1 MAYIGKTPSQATR
14 SRFYYT
20 ATGGET
26 SLSGA
31 DDNGN
36 TLVFSD
42 GNYVDVMLNGVTL
55 VAGTDYNTTTANTIG
70 GLTALT
76 ASDIVEIVVYDTF
89 SVFGG
94 DVKGDFTITN
104 GQLSVTDITAND
116 SNGIQF
122 NTDEGTQRAV
132 IDDSGNLLVGKTST
146 DSNVEGSVLY
156 NDSSVGAMASFCS
169 DGIRTI
175 IANRKTSDGQII
187 DFRKDGS
194 SVGSIGVQASNNL
207 YIAGQVSGHAGVAF
221 ESNVFVPLNAG
232 SRADDFANLGE
243 STHRFKDLYLSGG
256 VYLGGTGSANHL
268 DDYEE
273 GTWTPTFSTGYQ
285 AYSGVSAMGTNTAY
299 YTKIGNLVH
308 CLARITL
315 STGASG
321 DHALGSFDIGGLPF
335 SHGDTYVDWSATA
348 GHGYSRGAI
357 NASSGSHFTIHRSGS
372 TTTTLRILFNGNS
385 GGYASGAGSAAD
397 QTDEINLEFVYR
409 TTS

>member
-14 SRFYYT
+14 ARYYYT

-76 ASDIVEIVVYDTF
+76 ADDVVEIVVYDTF

-104 GQLSVTDITAND
+104 GQLGVTDITAND

-194 SVGSIGVQASNNL
+194 TVGSIGTVGGDPYMTDGTVGYRIYNSNSIIPSNST
-207 YIAGQVSGHAGVAF
+207 GGGSNGV
-221 ESNVFVPLNAG
+221 V
-232 SRADDFANLGE
+232 DLGGNGLA
-243 STHRFKDLYLSGG
+243 FKDLYLSGG
-256 VYLGGTGSANHL
+256 VYLGGTGAANYL
-268 DDYEE
+268 DDCEE
-273 GTWTPTFSTGYQ
+273 GTWTPTITGTS
-285 AYSGVSAMGTNTAY
+285 SGTSSGGSRAGV
-299 YTKIGNLVH
+299 YTKIGRTVFVSISCTNINKNTINGVVRVSLPFTVQDNLNSSGTCRYGGFATASGTVTV
-308 CLARITL
+308 IPQIGN
-315 STGASG
+315 GASY
-321 DHALGSFDIGGLPF
+321 LELQMFDKDDFISAVSDSNL
-335 SHGDTYVDWSATA
+335 DTTFQLYNIT
-348 GHGYSRGAI
+348 YI
-357 NASSGSHFTIHRSGS
+357 
-372 TTTTLRILFNGNS
+372 FN
-385 GGYASGAGSAAD
+385 
-397 QTDEINLEFVYR
+397 T
-409 TTS
+409 